1 MTPKSLL
8 RHPRVAST
16 LEECARGAFQRILPD
31 SLGIR
36 GERAK
41 RVILCSGK
49 IYYEL
54 EQRREKLQRNDV
66 AILRVEQL
74 YPLPQKMLGSFL
86 AGYPRGDADTVGSGR
101 A

>member
-1 MTPKSLL
+1 M
-8 RHPRVAST
+8 
-16 LEECARGAFQRILPD
+16 
-31 SLGIR
+31 
-36 GERAK
+36 
-41 RVILCSGK
+41 ILCSGK

-86 AGYPRGDADTVGSGR
+86 SGYPEEHADTLGSGR
-101 A
+101 ARKHGRLALSQGHLWRKTV